1 MSMRKLF
8 TTNKDLEVK
17 GVEVDYG
24 DFRVT
29 IARAGG
35 ANKRFARLLESKTRP
50 FRRAIQ
56 TETMDNDRAN
66 ELLKEVY
73 AEAIVLR
80 WEVKLPDGKYK
91 IGIEDLDDETK
102 IVAFKP
108 ENVLR
113 TFMEMDD
120 LFLEIQAQAN
130 KVALFR
136 ETLLEDDAGN

>member
-29 IARAGG
+29 LARAGG
-35 ANKRFARLLESKTRP
+35 ANKKFARILESKTKP

-56 TETMDNDRAN
+56 TETMDNDRAQ
-66 ELLKEVY
+66 EILKEVY

-80 WEVKLPDGKYK
+80 WEVKLPDCKWK
-91 IGIEDLDDETK
+91 VGIEDLEDETK
-102 IVAFKP
+102 IVPFNST
-108 ENVLR
+108 NVMVA
-113 TFMEMDD
+113 FMELDD
-120 LFLEIQAQAN
+120 LFLDIQAMAN
-130 KVALFR
+130 KVSLFR
-136 ETLLEDDAGN
+136 ETVLEEDAKN

>member
-8 TTNKDLEVK
+8 NTSKDLETK
-17 GVEVDYG
+17 GVEIDYG

-35 ANKRFARLLESKTRP
+35 SNKRFARLLESKTKP

-56 TETMDNDRAN
+56 TETMDNDRAA
-66 ELLKEVY
+66 EILKEVY

-80 WEVKLPDGKYK
+80 WEVKLSDGKWK

-102 IVAFKP
+102 IVPFNK
-108 ENVLR
+108 ENLLR
-113 TFMEMDD
+113 TFIELDD
-120 LFLEIQAQAN
+120 LFLDIQAQAN
-130 KVALFR
+130 RISLFR
-136 ETLLEDDAGN
+136 ETILEDDAGN